1 MKKIDD
7 LIRRYNDWS
16 TGDDE
21 ADIFI
26 KVKLKMIRSLFD
38 EIKDS
43 EERIYME
50 EIISKFA
57 EIMDC
62 QQEIIMNDIM
72 VAAAEAGYGPP
83 QHNWISASGERSPRT
98 SKPILTADDIPWDP
112 ECDPADRELPV
123 AIPPYLPPEGG
134 FQTDEQVKKAF
145 TNYLTYH
152 AKRKSGKT
160 FSTHTSYDYSSRV
173 KVLMEIVC
181 QEWQE
186 SNGDSRIQLNEQN
199 LQSGCPFL
207 NAYNNLPVLKEYV
220 ERKDQEL
227 REISMGLRQ
236 PMSAE
241 EAKRNPLNNQRNLGN
256 TTAALAKFEEFK
268 NSILAQ

>member
-7 LIRRYNDWS
+7 LIRQYKDLS
-16 TGDDE
+16 TGDEE

-26 KVKLKMIRSLFD
+26 RVKLKMIRSLFE
-38 EIKDS
+38 EIKGS
-43 EERIYME
+43 EDCIYME

-62 QQEIIMNDIM
+62 QQRIIGGLMTDIM
-72 VAAAEAGYGPP
+72 AEAGYGPLY
-83 QHNWISASGERSPRT
+83 HNCVKNPRDV
-98 SKPILTADDIPWDP
+98 KKVLTPDDIPWD
-112 ECDPADRELPV
+112 EEVDDDEMEAPV
-123 AIPPYLPPEGG
+123 DLHPFMPPEDG

-152 AKRKSGKT
+152 AKRKCGKQ

-181 QEWQE
+181 QEWQGR
-186 SNGDSRIQLNEQN
+186 NGDSGIRLDQQN
-199 LQSGCPFL
+199 LQAGCPIL
-207 NAYNNLPVLKEYV
+207 NAYNNIGALKQYV
-220 ERKDQEL
+220 ERKEQEL
-227 REISMGLRQ
+227 REISMGLRD

-241 EAKRNPLNNQRNLGN
+241 EVKRNPLNNQRNLGN
-256 TTAALAKFEEFK
+256 TTAALTKFEEFK
-268 NSILAQ
+268 KSIGQQTA